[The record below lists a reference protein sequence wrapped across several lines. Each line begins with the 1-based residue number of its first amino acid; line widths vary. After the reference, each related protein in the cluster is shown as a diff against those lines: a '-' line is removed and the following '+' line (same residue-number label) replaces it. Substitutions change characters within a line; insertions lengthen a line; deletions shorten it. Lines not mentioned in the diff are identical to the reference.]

1 MQHAYLNVGLM
12 TPDDERTI
20 EQYVRHP
27 DALGAQDRRAA
38 KRLIAQDPG
47 AAAYA
52 EFLRGFYDRLDEESA
67 SPPSDRVEAFVED
80 LFQEEK
86 AVIPIRPFRPRREPR
101 PTVLAADTAAPANE
115 RRFLV
120 LTTLAAEAE
129 DVLVRIVKD
138 GNTGEGRLY
147 VLAEPPERRAHV
159 VVSFPGLGLD
169 LVADEEGR
177 LTFDLPAEIQP
188 DQWAD
193 ARAVVRRPVAT
204 RAVAPGA
211 EATVPVPSGGTLL
224 GARAEGLLMVGIESE
239 GGDSPSLLTAT
250 PSTESARLLRLQG
263 STPQSCEVPPEAPL
277 VLRLYK

>member
-1 MQHAYLNVGLM
+1 M

-20 EQYVRHP
+20 EQYVRRP

-38 KRLIAQDPG
+38 ERLIAEDPG

-52 EFLRGFYDRLDEESA
+52 EFLRGFYDRVDEESA

-86 AVIPIRPFRPRREPR
+86 AVIPVQPFRPRREPR
-101 PTVLAADTAAPANE
+101 PTVLAADTAAPADE
-115 RRFLV
+115 RRFSV

-138 GNTGEGRLY
+138 RDTGEGRLY

-159 VVSFPGLGLD
+159 VVSFPDLGLD

-177 LTFDLPAEIQP
+177 LAFDLPAEIQTN
-188 DQWAD
+188 QWAD

-204 RAVAPGA
+204 RAVAPGG
-211 EATVPVPSGGTLL
+211 ETTVPVPSGGTLL
-224 GARAEGLLMVGIESE
+224 GSRAEDVLTVEIES
-239 GGDSPSLLTAT
+239 GGHGSPTFLTAT
-250 PSTESARLLRLQG
+250 PLTGSASLLRLQA
-263 STPQSCEVPPEAPL
+263 STSQSCEVPPEAPL
-277 VLRLYK
+277 VLRLYE